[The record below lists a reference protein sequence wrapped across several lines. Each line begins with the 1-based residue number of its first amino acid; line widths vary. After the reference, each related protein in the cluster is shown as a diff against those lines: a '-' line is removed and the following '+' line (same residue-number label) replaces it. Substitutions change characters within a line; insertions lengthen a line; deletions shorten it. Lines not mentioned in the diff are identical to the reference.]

1 MYPRV
6 NEPAFADDV
15 LRGLKSTPKQLLSKY
30 FYDSRGS
37 ELFAKIM
44 RMPEYYLTDCELEIF
59 EQSAAEIATAFNTG
73 KAGFELI
80 ELGAGDGLKTKV
92 LLEYLL
98 DQNTD
103 FKYVPIDISQ
113 KAVKEL
119 QQDLKQK
126 LPGLQVD
133 GRVGDY
139 FKLLAGINGSKQKI
153 VLFLGSTI
161 GNLSEL
167 KAIEFFKKLKQV
179 LQPHDKLLIGF
190 DLKKDA
196 DTVLLAY
203 SDPHG
208 YTAAFN
214 LNLLSRINRELDADF
229 QLDNFFHEETYN
241 AKTGLA
247 KSFLISKMKQE
258 VNLRKLN
265 AQITFDKKESIY
277 MEQSQKYDLAMIEA
291 LALKAGFKQQEYFF
305 DSRNW
310 FVNALWTVDKSC

>member
-1 MYPRV
+1 MYPSV

-59 EQSAAEIATAFNTG
+59 EQSAAAILAAFNTVN
-73 KAGFELI
+73 AGFELI

-92 LLEYLL
+92 LLEYLVNQ
-98 DQNTD
+98 DTD

-113 KAVKEL
+113 KAVEGL
-119 QQDLKQK
+119 RQDLKQR

-139 FKLLAGINGSKQKI
+139 FELLADINGSKRKI

-161 GNLSEL
+161 GNFSEL
-167 KAIEFFKKLKQV
+167 KSIEFLTKLQQV
-179 LQPHDKLLIGF
+179 LRPGDQLLIGF
-190 DLKKDA
+190 DLKKD
-196 DTVLLAY
+196 TNTILLAY
-203 SDPHG
+203 NDPHG

-229 QLDNFFHEETYN
+229 QLDNFFHKETYDAN
-241 AKTGLA
+241 TGLA
-247 KSFLISKMKQE
+247 KSFLISKKAHK
-258 VNLRKLN
+258 VKLGVLN
-265 AQITFDKKESIY
+265 ESIGFQADESIF
-277 MEQSQKYDLAMIEA
+277 MERSRKYDLSMIEA
-291 LALKAGFKQQEYFF
+291 LAHESGFKQQKYFF
-305 DSRNW
+305 DQRKW
-310 FVNALWTVDKSC
+310 FVNALWTVDK